1 LGAISWLAPVP
12 THDCATWP
20 CPVLQF
26 LYQIAEASAQ
36 HASRS
41 GATKQTAQSPW
52 QQVAQASA
60 GLSTSRRCTWLAT
73 EQPAQNIAEP
83 ATSIAGIYVAACG

>member
-1 LGAISWLAPVP
+1 MSA
-12 THDCATWP
+12 
-20 CPVLQF
+20 VLQF
-26 LYQIAEASAQ
+26 LYEITEASAQ
-36 HASRS
+36 HASCS
-41 GATKQTAQSPW
+41 GATEQTAQSTR

-60 GLSTSRRCTWLAT
+60 GLSTSRRCTWLAA